1 MRNKQGFTLIE
12 IIVSIMI
19 ASIGMVIATT
29 LILNSM
35 GYFDKTAAAD
45 YDKQALDSVKN
56 YVQDE
61 LMYASDVKLL
71 NKFPDT
77 ENKKEEWYW
86 LYVKDDV
93 LYRGN
98 SVEINDIQNAVNTG
112 TIYNKDVPV
121 YNNDF
126 YNKRKLQIDA
136 TTYESYRVDF
146 KFRLVD
152 KSQTVYKTST
162 TIHLLNFQNNEVAE
176 PFTKKS
182 ESLINDGA
190 NTYKVYYKKGEVYDY
205 KQVSQDG
212 TVEDDILCKTEENTE
227 KNAWSAEKTYAPG
240 TFIEYPQ
247 NSNKWYMSIKT
258 SRRNEN
264 PSLNT
269 NGSWKNVNKVWTE
282 NSSYMKNDVVEYPQD
297 SNKYYQCQKKLYHD
311 STKIIEITNTEY
323 WKPIESSAIPEHKCP
338 VFTSGNWTVGE
349 EDKRCVGDKY
359 KKEKW
364 VDYTVAG
371 QINYPIGTFVEMPD
385 GSVYR
390 AIQDTNNVYTPGSNG
405 TSSIWKKIDVNWDA
419 STNYYTKDIVFYNGD
434 NLYHQ
439 VIWNGWVG
447 IGNSPTNSTY
457 WSKGYTLEEINE
469 LMEENENL
477 RPTCDLSGT
486 AN

>member
-1 MRNKQGFTLIE
+1 MRNKKGFTLIE

-126 YNKRKLQIDA
+126 YNKRKLQIDT

-190 NTYKVYYKKGEVYDY
+190 NTYKIYYKKGEVYDH

-212 TVEDDILCKTEENTE
+212 TVEDDILCKTDENTE
-227 KNAWSAEKTYAPG
+227 KNDWNAEKTYAPG

-258 SRRNEN
+258 SEKSEN

-269 NGSWKNVNKVWTE
+269 NGSWKYISKTWTE
-282 NSSYMKNDVVEYPQD
+282 NSSYMKNDIVEYPQN
-297 SNKYYQCQKKLYHD
+297 SYKYYQCQKDIFYD
-311 STKIIEITNTEY
+311 IENKINISDINY
-323 WKPIESSAIPEHKCP
+323 WHSIDANNIPEHVCP
-338 VFTSGNWTVGE
+338 VFVAEGDKTVGGE
-349 EDKRCVGDKY
+349 KKRCPGPEKEWIKGETYNPGDYVKVLENGIEVWYRYIYHESMSYDMISTPPGSFDVTFNSPWKKVDINWNDKSMYFTNDIVLYDNKY
-359 KKEKW
+359 YQVITLSRVPSNW
-364 VDYTVAG
+364 PPG
-371 QINYPIGTFVEMPD
+371 
-385 GSVYR
+385 
-390 AIQDTNNVYTPGSNG
+390 TPGVWSEG
-405 TSSIWKKIDVNWDA
+405 KSSLDDFEIPECI
-419 STNYYTKDIVFYNGD
+419 IYNGH
-434 NLYHQ
+434 N
-439 VIWNGWVG
+439 
-447 IGNSPTNSTY
+447 
-457 WSKGYTLEEINE
+457 
-469 LMEENENL
+469 
-477 RPTCDLSGT
+477 
-486 AN
+486 